1 MIHFFISNFSGGAF
15 ILCCHFAIHVSR
27 KNMLNKAIPTLLFLF
42 QHTLY
47 SICLYLE
54 NKYFPIRTGFFVC
67 IQTTFARCTYSL
79 YARQNIGHY
88 FKGIVPRDSVSTV
101 PTGG

>member
-54 NKYFPIRTGFFVC
+54 NKYFPIRTGFLFVFK
-67 IQTTFARCTYSL
+67 QHLHVARTL
-79 YARQNIGHY
+79 YT
-88 FKGIVPRDSVSTV
+88 RDKI
-101 PTGG
+101 